1 VGNTSPVAF
10 ADGPFTVAW
19 GSSESDLTKFN
30 VIQSGWQFRGVN
42 FENYE
47 GIGVE
52 PDKTVP
58 FSWKDFTNNGAYDA
72 GGTDAQ
78 LEAAI
83 DYVRAQQ

>member
-1 VGNTSPVAF
+1 VAF

-30 VIQSGWQFRGVN
+30 VIQADSQFRGSN

-47 GIGVE
+47 GTGIE
-52 PDKTVP
+52 PDQTVP
-58 FSWKDFTNNGAYDA
+58 FSWKDFTNNGQYDA

-83 DYVRAQQ
+83 QYVRDHQ